1 MAGRITKSFIDQL
14 LVRTDIVEI
23 VSRAV
28 QLKKAG
34 RDFQGLCPFH
44 TEKTP
49 SFTVSPDKQF
59 YHCFGCGAHGSAIGF
74 VMNHDGLA
82 FAEAVHD
89 LASRV
94 GLTVEY
100 EGGSAL
106 PSENYTALYGVL
118 AEAERLYA
126 RLLRDHPQRAH
137 AVDYLKR
144 RGLTGEIAK
153 RFGIGYAPNNWD
165 TILAAQGASAA
176 QQALLMQAGLTIER
190 DGGGYYDRFRDR
202 IMFPIHDRRGRCIGF
217 GGRIIDQGEP
227 KYLNSPET
235 PVFHKRREL
244 YGLNHVVKAPGP
256 VSRVL
261 IVEGYLDV
269 VALAQHGIENAV
281 ATLGTATTPEQLE
294 QLFRVVPDLV
304 FCFDGDAAGK
314 RASWKA
320 LEVALP
326 LMQDGRR
333 ISFLFLPQ
341 GQDPDSLVRSA
352 GTAPFRDPA
361 NVIGLSEHLFQ
372 ELVKQ
377 TELETLEGRARLAA
391 LARPLIQKV
400 PTGTFRQLL
409 VEHLGQLAQT
419 QVSVPT
425 TALPPKPRQ
434 EPIRAQL
441 AAPRRRG
448 KSVQPV
454 LDRAISLLLRDPSL
468 APLGND
474 LPAMDITSNPKL
486 ALLITLLE
494 QLRETP
500 TLTTGAL
507 LEGLRGMPQQTIA
520 EEILGQKVV
529 LGPEHWAEEFKGSL
543 AQIMHHARR
552 NFFGKLLDGATPN
565 PRDLGPAARARLQQR
580 PPPDKH

>member
-14 LVRTDIVEI
+14 LARADIVEI
-23 VSRAV
+23 VSSAV
-28 QLKKAG
+28 PLKKAG

-89 LASRV
+89 LATRV

-126 RLLRDHPQRAH
+126 RLLRDHPQRAR

-165 TILAAQGASAA
+165 TILALQGASVT
-176 QQALLMQAGLTIER
+176 QQALLLQAGLTVER

-235 PVFHKRREL
+235 SVFHKRREL
-244 YGLNHVVKAPGP
+244 YGLNHVVKASGA

-304 FCFDGDAAGK
+304 FCFDGDAAGR

-333 ISFLFLPQ
+333 IGFLFLPQ

-352 GTAPFRDPA
+352 GIQPFKDPA

-372 ELVKQ
+372 ELAKQ
-377 TELETLEGRARLAA
+377 TDLETLEGRARLAA

-400 PTGTFRQLL
+400 PSGTFRQLL
-409 VEHLGQLAQT
+409 VEHLSQLAHT
-419 QVSVPT
+419 QVRVPT
-425 TALPPKPRQ
+425 SATPPIARR
-434 EPIRAQL
+434 ESIRAPNPT
-441 AAPRRRG
+441 PRRPG
-448 KSVQPV
+448 KLVQPV
-454 LDRAISLLLRDPSL
+454 LDRAIALLLRDPNL

-474 LPAMDITSNPKL
+474 LPAMDISSNPKL

-500 TLTTGAL
+500 TLTTGVL
-507 LEGLRGMPQQTIA
+507 IEGLRDTPHQAIA
-520 EEILGQKVV
+520 DEILGQTVV
-529 LGPEHWAEEFKGSL
+529 LSADHWATEFRGSL
-543 AQIMHHARR
+543 DQIMVLARK
-552 NFFGKLLDGATPN
+552 NYFGRLIENATPN
-565 PRDLGPAARARLQQR
+565 PRDLGPEARARLQQR
-580 PPPDKH
+580 PPERK